1 MAFGDVLIDGRR
13 RTKNLYLILSA
24 IVAFLLLLPML
35 GLGNWG
41 LHMFIMVMLYSTLA
55 AAWNFLGGYTGQF
68 SVGHSA
74 FFGVA
79 GYAMGIAM
87 ARNLS
92 GPVGGAV
99 LGVGLSLVLAFV
111 VGISTMRLRGIFF
124 SLTTFALAEI
134 LRKLAL
140 FHDGLTGGPLGLS
153 LVIPGTTKLTYYYI
167 ALGLLASVFTV
178 NMLFERSRFG
188 MFCMSIR
195 ENEDAAMSAGINT
208 SKQKVAVA
216 LLSAFFTGLCGTLY
230 AAYIGVIEPDVVFSF
245 NLSIKIIILAIIG
258 GVGTIIGPF
267 LGALVIVVPEELIRG
282 SLGGVYAG
290 VSGMAYGLILIIT
303 LMLKP
308 AGLRELFI
316 FMLPQ
321 KKD

>member
-1 MAFGDVLIDGRR
+1 
-13 RTKNLYLILSA
+13 
-24 IVAFLLLLPML
+24 LPAL
-35 GLGNWG
+35 GIGNWG
-41 LHMFIMVMLYSTLA
+41 LHMLIMVMLYSTLA

-74 FFGVA
+74 FFGIA
-79 GYAMGIAM
+79 GYGMGIAM
-87 ARNLS
+87 ARHIT
-92 GPVGGAV
+92 GPIGGAL
-99 LGVGLSLVLAFV
+99 LGVSLAIVLALV
-111 VGISTMRLRGIFF
+111 IGISTMRLRGIFF

-167 ALGLLASVFTV
+167 AVGLLMSVIVV
-178 NMLFERSRFG
+178 NILFERSRFG

-208 SKQKVAVA
+208 SVQKVIVAV
-216 LLSAFFTGLCGTLY
+216 LSALFTGLCGALY
-230 AAYIGVIEPDVVFSF
+230 AAYVGVIEPDVVFSF

-258 GVGTIIGPF
+258 GAGTIIGPL
-267 LGALVIVVPEELIRG
+267 LGALVIILPEELIRG
-282 SLGGVYAG
+282 TVGGVYAG

-308 AGLRELFI
+308 AGLRELFVFI
-316 FMLPQ
+316 LPR

>member
-1 MAFGDVLIDGRR
+1 MAYSDVLIEGRR
-13 RTKNLYLILSA
+13 RTRNLYLIFSA
-24 IVAFLLLLPML
+24 IMAFLLLFPMFD
-35 GLGNWG
+35 LGNWG
-41 LHMFIMVMLYSTLA
+41 LHMLIMVMLYSTLA

-87 ARNLS
+87 ARNVT
-92 GPVGGAV
+92 GPIGGAL
-99 LGVGLSLVLAFV
+99 LGVGFSLALAFL
-111 VGISTMRLRGIFF
+111 VGISTLRLRGIFF

-153 LVIPGTTKLTYYYI
+153 LVIPGATKVTYYYI
-167 ALGLLASVFTV
+167 ALLLLVCIFTV
-178 NMLFERSRFG
+178 NFLFERSKFG

-208 SKQKVAVA
+208 SRQKVAVA

-230 AAYIGVIEPDVVFSF
+230 AAYIGVIEPDAVFSF

-258 GVGTIIGPF
+258 GAGTIIGPI
-267 LGALVIVVPEELIRG
+267 LGALAIIVPEELIRG
-282 SLGGVYAG
+282 LLGGVYAG

-308 AGLRELFI
+308 AGLRELFVYI
-316 FMLPQ
+316 LPR